1 MKMLIINNTLMYNA
15 ITFTEKIIA
24 QIPLINIDV

>member
-1 MKMLIINNTLMYNA
+1 MKIPIINSTLMYNA
-15 ITFTEKIIA
+15 ITFIKKIIA